1 MNIHLDLLHSMMRIR
16 KIEEGIAD
24 YYPKQNMRCPVHLSI
39 GQEVVAAAAGL
50 ALDKVDYAVS
60 THRGH
65 AHYLGKGGDPKA
77 MLAEIHGKAAG
88 CSRGR
93 GGSMHL
99 IDQSVNFMGTTAIV
113 GNSIPIGVGLG
124 LASKLENEQRISCVF
139 IGDGAIE
146 EGVFYE
152 AANFAA
158 VKKLPVLFI
167 CENNLYSVY
176 SPLLVR
182 QPLGRKIH
190 KMVAAMG
197 LSTSASDSSSAKV
210 TLEIIQSAV
219 EYVRNGNGPH
229 FVELATYRWR
239 EHCGP
244 NFDNDLSYRSED
256 EFLAWKERDPLEHLK
271 NELLL
276 ENILSRDELDK
287 LIINLEQEVESAFL
301 FAESAPFPQLKEAYL
316 DEYYISGNN
325 KFEPNSVI

>member
-1 MNIHLDLLHSMMRIR
+1 MKIHLDLLYSMLRIR

-24 YYPKQNMRCPVHLSI
+24 YYPRQKMRCPVHLSI
-39 GQEVVAAAAGL
+39 GQEAVAAAAGL
-50 ALDKVDYAVS
+50 ALNTADYAVS

-65 AHYLGKGGDPKA
+65 AHYLAKGGDLKA

-124 LASKLENEQRISCVF
+124 LASKLEGNQRISCVF
-139 IGDGAIE
+139 VGDGAIE

-176 SPLLVR
+176 SPLHVR
-182 QPLGRKIH
+182 QPVGRKIH
-190 KMVAAMG
+190 EMVAAMG
-197 LSTSASDSSSAKV
+197 LSTSATDSNSAKDI
-210 TLEIIQSAV
+210 LEIIQSAV
-219 EYVRNGNGPH
+219 KQVRNGNGPH

-244 NFDNDLSYRSED
+244 NFDNDLPYRAEA
-256 EFLAWKERDPLEHLK
+256 EFLAWKELDPLKHLTD
-271 NELLL
+271 ELLA
-276 ENILSRDELDK
+276 ENIISQSELEKLSAT
-287 LIINLEQEVESAFL
+287 LEQEVDSAFI
-301 FAESAPFPQLKEAYL
+301 FAESTPFPNPEEAYL
-316 DEYYISGNN
+316 DEYYTGH
-325 KFEPNSVI
+325 